1 MKKAHELRDLP
12 LEELES
18 LEREKSEELMNMKI
32 QLKMRQLDNP
42 LQVREAAPRDRG
54 HQDRDHREEG
64 RPLGLG
70 HRLRPL
76 RRGAREK

>member
-32 QLKMRQLDNP
+32 QLRMRQMDNP
-42 LQVREAAPRDRG
+42 LQVREAR
-54 HQDRDHREEG
+54 REV
-64 RPLGLG
+64 
-70 HRLRPL
+70 
-76 RRGAREK
+76 AVIKTVITEKKAVQ